1 MSSSGALRLRRAQSL
16 ATYPNRPIRT
26 GTLAGT
32 SLPPRLP
39 RPFCERFFL
48 FQTSALLSPRAG
60 PYCFLKRKCP
70 SKTFGFGSIKLTIPC
85 ARRMA
90 DMSAPAL
97 LERLVTHIFSL
108 SLRRP
113 TESSS
118 LGPAVSRRGFE
129 PNLLPRLGPTANG
142 VSSSLV
148 RLPHFRWAPSSDG
161 ALFFTRIRQ
170 SRSSQPSLPPGRA
183 AAKGP
188 GEGRAVATLRSA
200 SFFA

>member
-1 MSSSGALRLRRAQSL
+1 MRPTRLRYVPEPPYTDGDVGGHFSPSSL
-16 ATYPNRPIRT
+16 A
-26 GTLAGT
+26 A
-32 SLPPRLP
+32 SLLREVLP
-39 RPFCERFFL
+39 LSNFGPALPSSR
-48 FQTSALLSPRAG
+48 ALLFSEAE
-60 PYCFLKRKCP
+60 CP

-170 SRSSQPSLPPGRA
+170 SRSSQPSLPLGRA